1 MTRSAS
7 LEDKEEETLPRLL
20 TRGGAKRNQSQKMKG
35 GDRYL
40 VHRITFSPLAV
51 RDIFLA
57 QTGGSGG
64 GRGEDTGRQKEGEVK
79 AAGATVEW
87 VLRRHVLFFL
97 SSSSSSFST
106 SSSSFSSVSTTDSHD
121 ALLCSVCTQKSD
133 LHLCDHRSSGKVIPV
148 HTCMQTVPLH
158 ILVFFS
164 CLTVASV

>member
-1 MTRSAS
+1 M
-7 LEDKEEETLPRLL
+7 
-20 TRGGAKRNQSQKMKG
+20 
-35 GDRYL
+35 YL

-57 QTGGSGG
+57 QTGRSGG
-64 GRGEDTGRQKEGEVK
+64 GRGEDTGRQIEEEVK
-79 AAGATVEW
+79 AVWVIAEW
-87 VLRRHVLFFL
+87 GLSRHVLFFL

-121 ALLCSVCTQKSD
+121 ALLCSVCTQKSE
-133 LHLCDHRSSGKVIPV
+133 LHLCEHRSSEKVIIV

-164 CLTVASV
+164 CFTVASV